1 MNAAE
6 SRLKL
11 GAFFGDCAGRMQ
23 KKDEPIEL
31 DMEVFAQV
39 LLVSG
44 EKTPG
49 AFVGRSSK
57 FNIGPS

>member
-1 MNAAE
+1 MK
-6 SRLKL
+6 LGL